1 MAIDVSR
8 ELIANRRRTVR
19 NAVCCARIPWDSVN
33 LLTYIR
39 MGGIMV
45 IILTADGSIAMIN
58 QSGSDMLGCESTSA
72 VGLGW
77 FDSFVCEQQREAAWN
92 EYQKKLAAGPTQA
105 AYMEHQVVG
114 ADGRRRVFAL
124 HGTPLV
130 DENSVVGLMAF
141 GEDIT
146 SRRSNE
152 IQLNERIAELRC
164 LYGIS
169 RLKDETGQDLQQFFR
184 ECLKLIPTTTKY
196 PRLRGARIILDGTEY
211 RTADCDCQ
219 GLQLSADIMISGQKA
234 GVVEVCYEES
244 TTTTTP
250 GRKNTPED
258 YLRNL
263 LEAVAREIGK
273 HTQRIRTEE
282 QLIRASHELEQDR
295 KILHDKNVAMR
306 ELLSQIET
314 EKANLVER
322 LQTNISS
329 SITPLIDRLKLGTD
343 QNSLALLTELQSR
356 LEGVASPFLGNLQQN
371 VPNLTPR
378 EREICSLIRNGLS
391 SKEIAT
397 NLSISELTVQK
408 QRQHIRS
415 KLGIAN
421 RKVNLTTYLQ
431 TI

>member
-1 MAIDVSR
+1 
-8 ELIANRRRTVR
+8 
-19 NAVCCARIPWDSVN
+19 
-33 LLTYIR
+33 
-39 MGGIMV
+39 MV

-72 VGLGW
+72 VGLDW

-184 ECLKLIPTTTKY
+184 ECLKLIPTTNKY
-196 PRLRGARIILDGTEY
+196 PRLRGARIVLDDTEY
-211 RTADCDCQ
+211 RTADCDCK

-250 GRKNTPED
+250 GRTNSPED

-273 HTQRIRTEE
+273 HTQRIRAEE
-282 QLIRASHELEQDR
+282 KLIRTSRELDQDR

-329 SITPLIDRLKLGTD
+329 SITPLIDRLKLGAD
-343 QNSLALLTELQSR
+343 QNSLPLLTELQSR
-356 LEGVASPFLGNLQQN
+356 LEGIASPFLGNLQQN
-371 VPNLTPR
+371 APNLTPR

-397 NLSISELTVQK
+397 SLSISELTVQK
-408 QRQHIRS
+408 QRQHIRN

-421 RKVNLTTYLQ
+421 QKVNLTTYLQ